1 MTWEENLSSRIPCIN
16 IGYGNVFINSD
27 CDGAENVE
35 NEEI

>member
-1 MTWEENLSSRIPCIN
+1 MGGKLILQDPMYH